1 MAEVVVVAHVVVSI
15 VFVLG
20 CCCYKIMSKN
30 TLGMAMHAACI
41 LCRFPSL
48 PEFTVLFSSQQ
59 QEQSLIQV

>member
-20 CCCYKIMSKN
+20 CCCYKIVSKN

-48 PEFTVLFSSQQ
+48 PEFIV
-59 QEQSLIQV
+59 